1 MHRGLVILKR
11 MPKKP
16 VVLTILDG
24 WGYRPETHGNAIAL
38 ARKPNYDKL
47 LSTFPNTLIRA
58 SEHFVGLPDGQM
70 GNSEVGHLNL
80 GAGRIVRMD
89 ITRIDAAIADGT
101 FFNDP
106 TLLAAMQL
114 AAQGQR
120 ALHLFGL
127 VSDGGVHS
135 HQRHL
140 YALLRMA
147 AQQGL
152 TRVFVHAFMDGRDTM
167 PTSGVGYLE
176 ALEQQIREIGV
187 GQIASASGR
196 YFAMDRDKRWERV
209 GAAYAAMVE
218 GVGHFASDPITAIEQ
233 SYLRDA
239 RGDEFIEATVITDAA
254 GVALP
259 RISAGDVVIC
269 FNFRADRVRQI
280 TRALMQPDFNT
291 MVQEW
296 YANQAEQGLQLPTSI
311 WQRPEQLANLHYVT
325 MTQYDAT
332 FPYAIAYPPHYI
344 TEPLAKVIADAGK
357 RQYHSAETEKYPHV
371 TFFLNGRREEPF
383 EGEDRVMAASPK
395 VATYDLQPEMSAEEV
410 AAKLLDAVNSQVY
423 DFFVVNFANPDM
435 VGHTGVIPAVIK
447 ACETVDRCLGLVV
460 PAVVAQGGA
469 AILIAD
475 HGNAEQMIDP
485 VTGGP
490 HTAHTTN
497 LVPCILVADQASGL
511 TREQISLRTGGRLA
525 DLAPTIIDLLGLTK
539 PEAMTGTTLIEHK

>member
-1 MHRGLVILKR
+1 MTTPR
-11 MPKKP
+11 P
-16 VVLTILDG
+16 VLLAIMDG
-24 WGYRPETHGNAIAL
+24 WGLAPAGPGNGVSL
-38 ARKPNYDKL
+38 ANTPNVDHWMATCPTTQL
-47 LSTFPNTLIRA
+47 HA
-58 SEHFVGLPDGQM
+58 SGLDVGLPEGQI
-70 GNSEVGHLNL
+70 GNSEVGHLNI
-80 GAGRIVRMD
+80 GAGLVVYQD
-89 ITRIDAAIADGT
+89 STRISESIKSGEFFENPAFLEAVQIVKERGT
-101 FFNDP
+101 N
-106 TLLAAMQL
+106 M
-114 AAQGQR
+114 
-120 ALHLFGL
+120 HLIGL
-127 VSDGGVHS
+127 IGRGGVHAYDI
-135 HQRHL
+135 HL
-140 YALLRMA
+140 AGLLQLM
-147 AQQGL
+147 AQQGVNR
-152 TRVFVHAFMDGRDTM
+152 TYIHAFMDGRDTL
-167 PTSGVGYLE
+167 PQSGLGYMQELQRTI
-176 ALEQQIREIGV
+176 AQIGV
-187 GQIASASGR
+187 GQVASVIGR
-196 YFAMDRDKRWERV
+196 YYAMDRDKRWERV

-218 GVGHFASDPITAIEQ
+218 GVGHTASDPINAIEQ

-239 RGDEFIEATVITDAA
+239 RGDEFIEATVITDSA

-296 YANQAEQGLQLPTSI
+296 YANQAEQGLQLPTTI
-311 WQRPEQLANLHYVT
+311 WQRPEQVPNLHYVT

-383 EGEDRVMAASPK
+383 AGEDRVMASSPK

-423 DFFVVNFANPDM
+423 DFLVVNFANPDM
-435 VGHTGVIPAVIK
+435 VGHTGVIPAVVK
-447 ACETVDRCLGLVV
+447 ACETVDHCLGQVV
-460 PAVVAQGGA
+460 PAVVAQGGV

-485 VTGGP
+485 QTGGP

-497 LVPCILVADQASGL
+497 LVPCILVADPATGL
-511 TREQISLRTGGRLA
+511 TREHISLRAGGRLA
-525 DLAPTIIDLLGLTK
+525 DLAPTILDLLGLQK
-539 PEAMTGTTLIEHK
+539 AEAMTGTSLIETK